1 MLRWDKNLIF
11 SDTMTKASDVLRR
24 PIVTARQLCAVAGD
38 LGVPVSDVLTGT
50 SVRKADL
57 DDPEGDVASADEIT
71 MARNLLRL
79 VDRPAGVGV
88 AVGSRINLTNLGMF
102 GFAAMASGTLRELI
116 SVGLR
121 FFSLTTLH
129 ALILLS
135 EGADECEIVID
146 ASHLPD
152 DVRRFFMERDIAAI
166 VATVPAFVHP
176 VLSRHADDINIELA
190 VGEEYLGP
198 LITGLIRNV
207 AFDCPRNV
215 VRIPR
220 EMLDEPLPQ
229 ADPHTLAVCVEQCE
243 QILERRQRRH
253 GLAAQV
259 RSELLSAPGAMPGF
273 DEVAGSLHMH
283 PRTLR
288 RRLTQEGTSFRVIT
302 NDVRA
307 TLATELLSQVG
318 LTVEQVARRLG
329 YAETAAFNHAF
340 SRWFGV
346 APSEYRRRQHDSI

>member
-1 MLRWDKNLIF
+1 MTVP
-11 SDTMTKASDVLRR
+11 SDELRR
-24 PIVTARQLCAVAGD
+24 PVVAARQLCAVATEAS
-38 LGVPVSDVLTGT
+38 VSVADVLAGT
-50 SVRKADL
+50 SVTPSDL
-57 DDPEGDVASADEIT
+57 EDPESDVTAGDEFT

-79 VDRPAGVGV
+79 APEPAGIGV
-88 AVGSRINLTNLGMF
+88 AVGARINLTNLGML

-129 ALILLS
+129 ASILLA
-135 EGADECEIVID
+135 EGPTDCEIAID

-166 VATVPAFVHP
+166 VATVPTFVHP
-176 VLSRHADDINIELA
+176 VLARHADQIRVELA
-190 VGEEYLGP
+190 VDEEYLGP
-198 LITGLIRNV
+198 LLDRVAIRHV
-207 AFDCPRNV
+207 AFGRERTTVCF
-215 VRIPR
+215 PR

-229 ADPHTLAVCVEQCE
+229 ADAHTLAVCVAQCE
-243 QILERRQRRH
+243 QILERRQRRY
-253 GLAAQV
+253 GLAARV
-259 RSELLSAPGAMPGF
+259 RSELLSAPGEMPGL
-273 DEVAGSLHMH
+273 DAVAAALHLH

-288 RRLTQEGTSFRVIT
+288 RRLAEEGTSFRALT

-329 YAETAAFNHAF
+329 YAETVAFNHAF
-340 SRWFGV
+340 SRWFGL
-346 APSEYRRRQHDSI
+346 APNEYRRRQVGI